1 MILTDGR
8 SRKRGMMA
16 IVVDKEEK
24 RRLIALSC
32 KELLL
37 ENGIKN
43 LTVSQIAQA
52 AGIGKGTIYEYFA
65 NKDEIVFEI
74 ITLFIDQFQEDLI
87 RAINDNTLS
96 SRDKLEYF
104 MMLVFSENYNK
115 EFAIYQEFLSI
126 ALSGASSDVIAFR
139 NNCTNGFEVV
149 LHSIIEQ
156 GINNKELQQNAKVL
170 IPMIRYFH
178 TGLIVDVALGQ
189 VDAKA
194 EIDKFINSI
203 FNDII
208 LQEK

>member
-126 ALSGASSDVIAFR
+126 A
-139 NNCTNGFEVV
+139 
-149 LHSIIEQ
+149 
-156 GINNKELQQNAKVL
+156 
-170 IPMIRYFH
+170 P
-178 TGLIVDVALGQ
+178 
-189 VDAKA
+189 
-194 EIDKFINSI
+194 
-203 FNDII
+203 
-208 LQEK
+208 